1 MKEMTP
7 KPHAAE
13 PIRTKRQIDQAKMKI
28 LHNEN
33 YKFYVLFCMGINTGL
48 RIGDLRELTWS
59 TILNNEGSVKDYIQI
74 MQQKTKK
81 QVTVK
86 LIDLK
91 DILVKLRE
99 KNPDDV
105 YLFQSDHHHSK
116 GESYS
121 RQAISNV
128 LNDNVDGVEYLST
141 HSLRKTFGYQA
152 YKSGIPIA
160 YISERLG
167 HRSIKQ
173 TMRYLCIT
181 EDETRKAFDNF
192 AL

>member
-13 PIRTKRQIDQAKMKI
+13 PIRTKAQIDKAKMKI

-48 RIGDLRELTWS
+48 RIGDLRGLTWAQ
-59 TILNNEGSVKDYIQI
+59 ILSRDGSVKEYIQI
-74 MQQKTKK
+74 IQQKTKK
-81 QVTVK
+81 PVTIK

-91 DILVKLRE
+91 DIIMKLRGT
-99 KNPDDV
+99 NPDDL
-105 YLFQSDHHHSK
+105 YLFQSDHHHAK

-128 LNDNVDGVEYLST
+128 LNNNIDGVEYLST
-141 HSLRKTFGYQA
+141 HSLRKTFGYMA

-167 HRSIKQ
+167 HRSVKQ

-181 EDETRKAFDNF
+181 EDEARKAFEGF
-192 AL
+192 LL